1 MGIKMS
7 YSKSLINHH
16 FAMKLSSIA
25 LFFLIPVFIFTFGS
39 VLGEDHKT
47 VVEYFS
53 KPIPALIV
61 ALTLII
67 GLQHFQSGA
76 QTLIEDY
83 IRGVGFRLATI
94 FVKILSY
101 FLMAVGLY
109 SIAIIAL

>member
-1 MGIKMS
+1 MS
-7 YSKSLINHH
+7 SSKSLTNHRL
-16 FAMKLSSIA
+16 AMKLTSIA
-25 LFFLIPVFIFTFGS
+25 LFFLVPVFIFTFGS
-39 VLGEDHKT
+39 IIGEDHET
-47 VVEYFS
+47 VVEYLSMPF
-53 KPIPALIV
+53 PALIV

-83 IRGVGFRLATI
+83 IRGLGYRISLI
-94 FVKILSY
+94 FVKVLSY

>member
-1 MGIKMS
+1 MG

-25 LFFLIPVFIFTFGS
+25 LLFLIPVFIFTFGS
-39 VLGEDHKT
+39 VIGEDHKT

-53 KPIPALIV
+53 KPVPALIV

-83 IRGVGFRLATI
+83 VRGGGFMIATI
-94 FVKILSY
+94 FVKVLSY
-101 FLMAVGLY
+101 CLIGVGLY
-109 SIAIIAL
+109 SIARIAL

>member
-1 MGIKMS
+1 MG

-39 VLGEDHKT
+39 VIGEDHKT
-47 VVEYFS
+47 GVEYFS
-53 KPIPALIV
+53 KPVPALIV

-83 IRGVGFRLATI
+83 VRGGGFMIATI
-94 FVKILSY
+94 FVKVLSY
-101 FLMAVGLY
+101 CLIGVGLY
-109 SIAIIAL
+109 SIARIAL

>member
-1 MGIKMS
+1 MG

-39 VLGEDHKT
+39 VIGEDHKT

-53 KPIPALIV
+53 KPVPALIV

-83 IRGVGFRLATI
+83 VRGGGFMIATI
-94 FVKILSY
+94 FVKVLSY
-101 FLMAVGLY
+101 CLIGVGLY
-109 SIAIIAL
+109 SIARIAL

>member
-1 MGIKMS
+1 MG

-16 FAMKLSSIA
+16 FEMKLTSIA
-25 LFFLIPVFIFTFGS
+25 LFFLVPLFIFTFGS
-39 VLGEDHKT
+39 VIGEDHET
-47 VVEYFS
+47 VVEYLS
-53 KPIPALIV
+53 MPLPALIV

-83 IRGVGFRLATI
+83 VRGLSYKIAMM
-94 FVKILSY
+94 FVKVLSY

-109 SIAIIAL
+109 SIAKIAL

>member
-1 MGIKMS
+1 MG

-39 VLGEDHKT
+39 VIGEDHKT
-47 VVEYFS
+47 VVEHFS
-53 KPIPALIV
+53 KPVPALIV

-83 IRGVGFRLATI
+83 VRGRTYGMALLLVKVVSRL
-94 FVKILSY
+94 
-101 FLMAVGLY
+101 LMVIGLY

>member
-1 MGIKMS
+1 MS

-16 FAMKLSSIA
+16 FEMKITSIA
-25 LFFLIPVFIFTFGS
+25 LFFLIPLFIFTFGS
-39 VLGEDHKT
+39 VVGEDHDT
-47 VVEYFS
+47 VVEYLSTPF
-53 KPIPALIV
+53 PALIV

-83 IRGVGFRLATI
+83 IRGLGYTVALI
-94 FVKILSY
+94 CVKVLSY

-109 SIAIIAL
+109 SIGKIAL